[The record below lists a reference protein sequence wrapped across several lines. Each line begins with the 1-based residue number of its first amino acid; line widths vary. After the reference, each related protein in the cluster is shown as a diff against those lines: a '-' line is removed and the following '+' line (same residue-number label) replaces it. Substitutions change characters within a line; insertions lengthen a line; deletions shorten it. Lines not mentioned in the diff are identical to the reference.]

1 MNPNLHYMQNQF
13 LPKACVAK
21 CQDHTQDAF
30 IKYTYTHQSQT
41 SEVAGDVTYPS
52 RRGCYH

>member
-1 MNPNLHYMQNQF
+1 MQNKF

-30 IKYTYTHQSQT
+30 IKCINVGQSLMQHQKWQKMQLF
-41 SEVAGDVTYPS
+41 A
-52 RRGCYH
+52 